1 MLNDTTILYEL
12 PRDIPTNELV
22 GRKFFRDLTKWI
34 PELRLDSDI
43 AHEEQYWGEY
53 VMRLPYP
60 LDVLAMSDH
69 DIQLVANSV
78 NGRHTLAI
86 CFKHQ
91 DPNNTTLPLRS
102 RTILQHL
109 ISQVKAQNG
118 TEKGTETD

>member
-1 MLNDTTILYEL
+1 MDETTVLYEL
-12 PRDIPTNELV
+12 PRELPTNELV

-69 DIQLVANSV
+69 DIQLEAKSL
-78 NGRHTLAI
+78 GERHTLFI

-91 DPNNTTLPLRS
+91 DPNKTTLPLRS

-109 ISQVKAQNG
+109 ISQIKAHNG
-118 TEKGTETD
+118 TEKRTETD

>member
-1 MLNDTTILYEL
+1 MDSSVIFEL

-53 VMRLPYP
+53 TMRLPYP
-60 LDVLAMSDH
+60 LDVLSMSDF
-69 DIQLVANSV
+69 DIQLEAKSIDNH
-78 NGRHTLAI
+78 HTLYI
-86 CFKHQ
+86 CFRHQ

-109 ISQVKAQNG
+109 ITQVKAHNG
-118 TEKGTETD
+118 SEKRTETN

>member
-1 MLNDTTILYEL
+1 MLNDTAILYEL

-60 LDVLAMSDH
+60 LDVLSMSDH

-78 NGRHTLAI
+78 NGRHTLSI